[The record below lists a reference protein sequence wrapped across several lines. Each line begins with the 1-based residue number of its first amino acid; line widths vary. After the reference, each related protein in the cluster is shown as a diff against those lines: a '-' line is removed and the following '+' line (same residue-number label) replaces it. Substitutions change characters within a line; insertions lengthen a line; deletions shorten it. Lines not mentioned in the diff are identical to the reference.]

1 MVDLAACKRHG
12 VIVSNVPAASN
23 ESVAEQA
30 IALYFALRRNVI
42 RMHDLT
48 AMGSLWTQK
57 MTLKAEFGDCPRT
70 CRQEIAG
77 ILGGGELGMSDP
89 SPTVILDIVILPLS
103 LSCFSCLQPP

>member
-1 MVDLAACKRHG
+1 MVDLAACKRRG
-12 VIVSNVPAASN
+12 VTVSNVPAASN

-30 IALYFALRRNVI
+30 IAFYFALRRNMI

-48 AMGSLWTQK
+48 AMGRLWTQK

-77 ILGGGELGMSDP
+77 ILGAGELGMSNP
-89 SPTVILDIVILPLS
+89 SPNMILGMVELPRCLR
-103 LSCFSCLQPP
+103 CFSCLCIP